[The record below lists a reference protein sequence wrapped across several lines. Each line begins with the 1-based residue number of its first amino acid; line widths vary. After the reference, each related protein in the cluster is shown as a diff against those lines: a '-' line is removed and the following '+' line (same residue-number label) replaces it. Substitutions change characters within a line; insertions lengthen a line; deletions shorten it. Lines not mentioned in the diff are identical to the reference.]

1 MNTVWL
7 IVKFIIYTYALI
19 MLYRQSYN
27 LLFFLARRPITWIGF
42 VGFLGIS
49 NMALAYLLEWD
60 PRLVSAAVIT
70 AILLNIAP
78 SPPVGYTKEEMR
90 SMVNEIYIELG
101 LPHGRL
107 QSKIGLAM
115 FGLCSLGSYIL
126 FFTEVC
132 SRVGSCTPLIHTLT
146 K

>member
-1 MNTVWL
+1 MNIIWL
-7 IVKFIIYTYALI
+7 IVKFIIYTYVLAV
-19 MLYRQSYN
+19 LYRQSYN
-27 LLFFLARRPITWIGF
+27 FLFFLARRPITWIGF
-42 VGFLGIS
+42 VGLLGIS
-49 NMALAYLLEWD
+49 NMVLAYLLGWD

-70 AILLNIAP
+70 AFLFNIAP
-78 SPPVGYTKEEMR
+78 SPPVGHTKEEMR

-107 QSKIGLAM
+107 QSKIGLAV

-132 SRVGSCTPLIHTLT
+132 NRVGSCTPLIHTLA